1 LHSFSS
7 CLLSCAEI
15 PRLGIL
21 VFSAVAGFVHEEFGK
36 ADRERER
43 EREREKKREEGQD
56 DEGSG
61 AEAASFGSSFGLFW
75 FFFLVL
81 YGGCSFC
88 T

>member
-1 LHSFSS
+1 LYSFSS
-7 CLLSCAEI
+7 CLLSRAEI

-21 VFSAVAGFVHEEFGK
+21 VFSAVAGFVHEEFRK

-43 EREREKKREEGQD
+43 ERKERREESQD

-61 AEAASFGSSFGLFW
+61 AEAASFGSSLGLFW

-81 YGGCSFC
+81 YGGFSFC